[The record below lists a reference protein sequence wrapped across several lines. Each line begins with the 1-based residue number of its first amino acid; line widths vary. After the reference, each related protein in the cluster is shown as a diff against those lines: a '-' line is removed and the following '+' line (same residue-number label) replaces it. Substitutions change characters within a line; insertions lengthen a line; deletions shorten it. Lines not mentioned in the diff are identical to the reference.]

1 MKVTITFSEP
11 PAARCFT
18 EVLAGL
24 TRAYRSVTIE
34 HMDGLSLELET
45 GPQRLG
51 GTRPSPPDLG
61 EADGEDP
68 KEER

>member
-11 PAARCFT
+11 PAVRCFT

-34 HMDGLSLELET
+34 HMDGLSLQLET
-45 GPQRLG
+45 GPQRVG
-51 GTRPSPPDLG
+51 GTRPSIPDLG
-61 EADGEDP
+61 EGDGAG
-68 KEER
+68 EEEP